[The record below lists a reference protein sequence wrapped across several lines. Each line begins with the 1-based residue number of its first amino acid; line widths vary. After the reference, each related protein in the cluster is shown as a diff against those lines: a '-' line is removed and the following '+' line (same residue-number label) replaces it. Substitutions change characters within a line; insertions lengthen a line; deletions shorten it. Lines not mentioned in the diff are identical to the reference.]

1 MDNLLARLSRRICSA
16 LLKAS
21 VLVGSLLA
29 MICLSL
35 PAPAYA
41 QTFQIDLY
49 VSVQSTP
56 GEPLMGGFYE
66 GGSVAVPKDA
76 IGPDG
81 TVPFDSKF
89 EGADG
94 LRQALD
100 KAFARANAK
109 FKAAGV
115 QFTIRKVIF
124 VPSDHPKLSPH
135 YIAESDE
142 YRFDLDSEGRST
154 LLRDFADMTKETK
167 DAFTMLIAP
176 ISLEQVDPRTNQP
189 IVELGRGQNSG
200 TVSIVNTGTALLD
213 FDNGSIIIHELGHNL
228 GITEH
233 TDDPINEAMAERTVT
248 DGRQPDPK
256 LTPEQI
262 AIIQREVKTGRYD
275 AMRVDAPP
283 KSAGTSATAP
293 KSVTKTKAGVKGAT
307 KSQSTKTGVK
317 KQTAKS
323 KSKQQPASRDST
335 GELLQLG
342 IGVGSGFIGGSR
354 NRGDRQHQRGKQH

>member
-1 MDNLLARLSRRICSA
+1 
-16 LLKAS
+16 
-21 VLVGSLLA
+21 
-29 MICLSL
+29 
-35 PAPAYA
+35 
-41 QTFQIDLY
+41 
-49 VSVQSTP
+49 
-56 GEPLMGGFYE
+56 
-66 GGSVAVPKDA
+66 
-76 IGPDG
+76 
-81 TVPFDSKF
+81 
-89 EGADG
+89 
-94 LRQALD
+94 
-100 KAFARANAK
+100 
-109 FKAAGV
+109 
-115 QFTIRKVIF
+115 
-124 VPSDHPKLSPH
+124 
-135 YIAESDE
+135 
-142 YRFDLDSEGRST
+142 
-154 LLRDFADMTKETK
+154 
-167 DAFTMLIAP
+167 
-176 ISLEQVDPRTNQP
+176 
-189 IVELGRGQNSG
+189 VELGRGQNSG

-248 DGRQPDPK
+248 QGRQPDPK

-283 KSAGTSATAP
+283 KSAGTSATAT